1 MKRTLFLAVMLITI
15 NAAAQDTLATDVPR
29 FSKHFAEAKLIFG
42 PVVEQDDYPTQFNTD
57 AGIGI
62 QYSNLSDRW
71 GWYGGL
77 AYIDGKYKNYVGVT
91 GGAVYRVS
99 DISSKIDFQVYSGL
113 SCGLG
118 LNSDNRLVKYPGLD
132 AGLRIAPGAK
142 VRRSR
147 FAWTSFSL
155 GMTHFYNKPVFTFG
169 LSISLTPIP
178 AVGYLLLDRLFH

>member
-77 AYIDGKYKNYVGVT
+77 RTLT
-91 GGAVYRVS
+91 GNTRTMSVLQAAPYTGSQTSAAKLTFKCIA
-99 DISSKIDFQVYSGL
+99 DCPWD
-113 SCGLG
+113 LG
-118 LNSDNRLVKYPGLD
+118 
-132 AGLRIAPGAK
+132 
-142 VRRSR
+142 
-147 FAWTSFSL
+147 
-155 GMTHFYNKPVFTFG
+155 
-169 LSISLTPIP
+169 
-178 AVGYLLLDRLFH
+178 

>member
-42 PVVEQDDYPTQFNTD
+42 PVVEQDDYPTQFNVD
-57 AGIGI
+57 VGIGI

-77 AYIDGKYKNYVGVT
+77 SYIDGKYKNYVGIT
-91 GGAVYRVS
+91 GGAAYRVS
-99 DISSKIDFQVYSGL
+99 NASSKIDFQVYSGL
-113 SCGLG
+113 SLGLG
-118 LNSDNRLVKYPGLD
+118 LTNKNHLIKYPGLD

-142 VRRSR
+142 AGRSR
-147 FAWTSFSL
+147 FAWTSFTI
-155 GMTHFYNKPVFTFG
+155 GRTHFYNKPVFTFG

-178 AVGYLLLDRLFH
+178 AVGYFLLDRLFH

>member
-29 FSKHFAEAKLIFG
+29 FSKHFAEAKFIFG
-42 PVVEQDDYPTQFNTD
+42 PVVEQDDYPTQFN
-57 AGIGI
+57 
-62 QYSNLSDRW
+62 
-71 GWYGGL
+71 
-77 AYIDGKYKNYVGVT
+77 IDVGVT